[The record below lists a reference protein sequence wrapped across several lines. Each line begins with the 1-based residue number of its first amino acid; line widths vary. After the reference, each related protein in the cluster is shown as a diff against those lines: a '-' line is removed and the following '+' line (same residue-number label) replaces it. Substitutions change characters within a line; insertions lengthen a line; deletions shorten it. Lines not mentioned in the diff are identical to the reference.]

1 VIFDVL
7 CCMSSHLH
15 KIYKP
20 SAKLLFTLANLLFFT
35 STVWSQDILFLWE
48 NHQPQ
53 KVKIVKIAS
62 DGILYK
68 KWPANTQDTVEFKLA
83 EQIEKLIM
91 EDGTTYRF
99 ADGEVYASQFNKVNN
114 TWMLKVHPFSP
125 LFSQVAFDLEKTLY
139 KNYSLELG
147 AGIIGA
153 GSEYDNLTANGYFV
167 RLGYK
172 ITFPPVIKIQTKYYH
187 PLHGYYIKPEL
198 AFVNYSRSKT
208 YILDETVSAFSVI
221 KRDITSYALLCNF
234 GKQWIWEN
242 YMAFD
247 MYAGIGVGFSSEK
260 ITENTNG
267 DIPDNSGMEYYQYAY
282 FGGRSGIPVVF
293 NTGIRVSV
301 HYSTLSKKKKD
312 TKR

>member
-1 VIFDVL
+1 MHSHPNNLIKTKIKYLILLAGCLF
-7 CCMSSHLH
+7 CSTSS
-15 KIYKP
+15 
-20 SAKLLFTLANLLFFT
+20 
-35 STVWSQDILFLWE
+35 WSQDILFLWE

-68 KWPANTQDTVEFKLA
+68 KWPTKEQDTVEFKLA
-83 EQIEKLIM
+83 EQIEKIIM

-125 LFSQVAFDLEKTLY
+125 LFSQIAWDIEKTLY
-139 KNYSLELG
+139 KNYSVELG
-147 AGIIGA
+147 MGIIGA
-153 GSEYDNLTANGYFV
+153 GNEYDNLEASGYLL

-172 ITFPPVIKIQTKYYH
+172 ITFPPVIQVQTKYYH

-198 AFVNYSRSKT
+198 AFVNYNRSRAF
-208 YILDETVSAFSVI
+208 ILDETSATFSVI
-221 KRDITSYALLCNF
+221 KRDITSLALLCNF

-247 MYAGIGVGFSSEK
+247 MYAGVGVGFSSEK
-260 ITENTNG
+260 ITENTKG
-267 DIPDNSGMEYYQYAY
+267 DIPDNSAMEYYQYAY
-282 FGGRSGIPVVF
+282 FGGRSGIPIVF

-301 HYSTLSKKKKD
+301 HYSTLTKKKKD
-312 TKR
+312 TRR